1 MKGILCDIGG
11 VLYEGDRLI
20 DGAIEAVDYLK
31 NKYKIRFLSNSS
43 RKTPKQIFFKLKNF
57 GFNIEENEIFT
68 SLLAVK
74 KYLINNNKK
83 AYIIATDEAKEY
95 LKDLTGEGVVVV
107 ADAYT
112 NFSYNNLNTAFRKII
127 NGSEFLATN
136 KNRYFKD
143 NDRLS
148 LDAGAF
154 VAALEYSAEKEA
166 KILGKPSCEFF
177 NEAVEDMG
185 VNKNEVIMIGDDI
198 ESDIIGAKRCGIKTV
213 LVRTGKFKENDL
225 KKTKPDFLIDS
236 IAEISKIL

>member
-11 VLYEGDRLI
+11 VLYEGDKLI
-20 DGAIEAVDYLK
+20 DGAKEAVEYLK
-31 NKYKIRFLSNSS
+31 SKYKIRFLSNSS
-43 RKTPKQIFFKLKNF
+43 RNTPENIYKKLKNF
-57 GFNIEENEIFT
+57 GFNVKEREIFT
-68 SLLAVK
+68 ALLAVK
-74 KYLINNNKK
+74 KYLINRNLK
-83 AYIIATDEAKEY
+83 AYIIATDEAEEF
-95 LKDLTGEGVVVV
+95 LKDLKGEGAVVI
-107 ADAYT
+107 ADAYK
-112 NFSYNNLNTAFRKII
+112 NFSYEKLNTAFRKII
-127 NGSEFLATN
+127 NGAEFLTTN
-136 KNRYFKD
+136 KNRYFKESD
-143 NDRLS
+143 GLS